1 MYEDGNK
8 KISFDWKSLAIKL
21 GILAATVLVVI
32 LIFNLFTGKKDNKS
46 NDTKLADSNSEYITN
61 INMMK
66 DAAFEYFTSDKLP
79 ENVGNTRKVT
89 LAEMIDQKL
98 LIDFTD
104 NGKTCD
110 LNSSYVQATKTAD
123 ENYALKVGLKC
134 EKKADFIVTTIEKKD
149 VVNNTT
155 NNSTNT
161 NKPNTNISKPNNNG
175 SSNNNSSSNNQKPTT
190 TTTKVTIQLQG
201 GCIFNCSTS
210 DNNNNNNNNNKPTT
224 PSTGKTRYYKLV
236 KYSPWAKGKSYAD
249 NAENRYQTVTTADYC
264 PITRKT
270 YYSSGYITD
279 NRGNYSYEVQFKD
292 LDPDNIAHIR
302 LESKSYFTNNS
313 AASDYKA
320 YINQRYQNLH
330 MTGNQYKNEAYTSD
344 PKTMKASSLKSSNF
358 TFDVSKIYYSRVND
372 VYATTITVNYKN
384 HTGITP
390 FYANSINKYVY
401 FVPVKFNVEIAYE
414 DECRRDTSDNWTRYD
429 NAFILNEREEKIWTH
444 RTVDYTWST
453 NKNLSGWE
461 YTGVYEDR

>member
-32 LIFNLFTGKKDNKS
+32 LIFNLITGKKDNKT
-46 NDTKLADSNSEYITN
+46 NDTKIADSNSEYITK
-61 INMMK
+61 INLMK

-89 LAEMIDQKL
+89 LAEMINQKL

-149 VVNNTT
+149 VVNNTNNN
-155 NNSTNT
+155 NNSTT
-161 NKPNTNISKPNNNG
+161 KPNTNVSKPSNNG
-175 SSNNNSSSNNQKPTT
+175 SSSSTQKPST

-201 GCIFNCSTS
+201 GCVFNCSSS
-210 DNNNNNNNNNKPTT
+210 DNNNNNTSKPST

-249 NAENRYQTVTTADYC
+249 NAENKYQTITTSDFC
-264 PITRKT
+264 PIERKT
-270 YYSSGYITD
+270 YYSSGYVTQ
-279 NRGNYSYEVQFKD
+279 GTTKGSYNYELQLKD
-292 LDPDNIAHIR
+292 IYPEDVAHIR
-302 LESKSYFTNNS
+302 LSSKSYFSNS
-313 AASDYKA
+313 GTKDYKE
-320 YINQRYQNLH
+320 YINQKYSSLY
-330 MTGNQYKNEAYTSD
+330 MTGNSYKYEAYVSNPT
-344 PKTMKASSLKSSNF
+344 TMKNSSLRSSNF
-358 TFDVSKIYYSRVND
+358 TFDVSKIYYSKPYD
-372 VYATTITVNYKN
+372 TYATTVTINFRDYR
-384 HTGITP
+384 GITP
-390 FYANSINKYVY
+390 FYANSFNQYVY
-401 FVPVKFNVEIAYE
+401 FVPLKFEVEVAYK
-414 DECRRDTSDNWTRYD
+414 DECIHDVDENWTRYD
-429 NAFILNEREEKIWTH
+429 NSFVLNTREERIWTH